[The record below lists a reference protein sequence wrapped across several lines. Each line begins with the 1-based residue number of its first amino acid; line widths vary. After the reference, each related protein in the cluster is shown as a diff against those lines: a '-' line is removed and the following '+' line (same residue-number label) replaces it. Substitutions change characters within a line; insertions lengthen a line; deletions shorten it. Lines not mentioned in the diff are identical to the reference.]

1 MVDSFGLSHRPHA
14 ILEAAP
20 PHVSE
25 VQDPSKSR
33 LTQRSDDRVADTL
46 PSGRP
51 PAPNTPGNTAVE
63 LVNKAVELQQQLA
76 AGYLDIMM

>member
-1 MVDSFGLSHRPHA
+1 MVDSFGLSHRPLA
-14 ILEAAP
+14 ILESPP

-25 VQDPSKSR
+25 VQDQSKSR
-33 LTQRSDDRVADTL
+33 LTQRSDDRVSDSL

-51 PAPNTPGNTAVE
+51 PVVNTPANTAVE